1 MVATLV
7 LFDIDGTL
15 ITSGGAG
22 RRAMERAL
30 AAAGC
35 RGLQFSMAG
44 MTDRAI
50 VRRALQAEALE
61 AEDGLIEEILSRY
74 LAILQV
80 TLGNQVQMLRG
91 VQPLIDE
98 LAAWPEVQMGLGTG
112 NLAAGAEIKLRPTGL
127 WPRFAFG
134 GFGCDAE
141 RRPELLAVAARRGA
155 QVAGTALEHCRVVV
169 VGDTVHDVDAA
180 KANGFA
186 CVAVAS
192 GGNDR
197 ATLAGAAPE
206 LLVDSLEERQLLS
219 WLKELTR

>member
-30 AAAGC
+30 AAAGF
-35 RGLQFSMAG
+35 RSPNFSMAG

-50 VRRALQAEALE
+50 VRKALQS
-61 AEDGLIEEILSRY
+61 DGVRACDRLLGEILSRY
-74 LAILQV
+74 LQILEAS
-80 TLGNQVQMLRG
+80 LGQQVQVLRG
-91 VQPLIDE
+91 AQAVVDE
-98 LAAWPEVQMGLGTG
+98 LAAWPELRLGLGTG
-112 NLAAGAEIKLRPTGL
+112 NVAAGAEIKMRPTGL

-141 RRPELLAVAARRGA
+141 KRSELLAVAGRRGA
-155 QVAGTALEHCRVVV
+155 KMAGLPLEHCRVVV
-169 VGDTVHDVDAA
+169 IGDTVHDINAA
-180 KANGFA
+180 RANGFA

-206 LLVDSLEERQLLS
+206 LLIDNLEDRQLLS
-219 WLKELTR
+219 WLKELSR

>member
-30 AAAGC
+30 AAAGF
-35 RGLQFSMAG
+35 RNPGFSMAG

-50 VRRALQAEALE
+50 VRKALAG
-61 AEDGLIEEILSRY
+61 DGLSACDVLVGEILSRY
-74 LAILQV
+74 LQILEAS
-80 TLGNQVQMLRG
+80 LGQQVQLLRG
-91 VQPLIDE
+91 AQALIDE
-98 LAAWPEVQMGLGTG
+98 LAGWPQLFLGLGTG
-112 NLAAGAEIKLRPTGL
+112 NVAAGAEIKLRATGL

-141 RRPELLAVAARRGA
+141 KRADLLAVAAGRGA
-155 QVAGTALEHCRVVV
+155 QVAGLPLDRCRVVV
-169 VGDTVHDVDAA
+169 IGDTVRDVAA
-180 KANGFA
+180 ARANGFA

-206 LLVDSLEERQLLS
+206 LLIDSLEERQLLS